1 MASVFAA
8 IAAVCVPS
16 VLVVLLMAWR
26 APEMD
31 DQGRIITGRAQVIAS
46 PSIVPYAFTER
57 PVTSPTSRPETTPIE
72 SVPSA

>member
-8 IAAVCVPS
+8 IAAVCMPS

-31 DQGRIITGRAQVIAS
+31 DRGRIITGRAQVVAS
-46 PSIVPYAFTER
+46 PSIVPYEFPEQADASRIPGRVTMPID
-57 PVTSPTSRPETTPIE
+57 PVSR
-72 SVPSA
+72 S